1 MKHNFLI
8 GDFCFSLE
16 YPEEITPPPNLM
28 KFKTEEKDPEYAYV
42 IDQSVR
48 FFGVA
53 AHVFRHT
60 IKTSSLQQC

>member
-28 KFKTEEKDPEYAYV
+28 KFKTEKDEPEYAYV
-42 IDQSVR
+42 S
-48 FFGVA
+48 
-53 AHVFRHT
+53 
-60 IKTSSLQQC
+60 